1 MEIFT
6 PIIRD
11 DIMSWE
17 QTIKKEDA
25 KFPNTKAELRRAMNI
40 LSKLRKEY
48 NIKLEHI
55 DGLYELL
62 FELETKAHKG
72 ELK

>member
-6 PIIRD
+6 HIVRD

-25 KFPNTKAELRRAMNI
+25 EFPNTKAELRRAMNI